1 MSDSNVSAT
10 ILKNFYG
17 LNRGS
22 VKDAQKELDAEVER
36 SKAIASK
43 ARGPAATATTSA
55 KSASVHDPHH
65 SATIQ
70 LYEDVTNL
78 LVTGAKIAEGP
89 MPKTDSVTFRCVYSG
104 GSPTKSMS
112 NS

>member
-36 SKAIASK
+36 SKTIASK